1 MFMQSA
7 TVSSLM
13 ATHIVASAFR
23 AVAACALPRSL
34 LPLLRRPRPCRLRP
48 TSVAPSPSP
57 SSTPLSPGVGL
68 RHPCRL
74 LRHPRHCRLRATS
87 VAPSPPPSSAF
98 HVQLALVKIRYVCPD
113 LSLSRPCPSIASS
126 GTANA
131 PQNRQRRLCPLIP
144 DLHHPPHHRRHAAF
158 RVSAYRRPPLAAFRR
173 RLHSPHRHLRR
184 RLPPSIADLSLV
196 LQPFCP

>member
-1 MFMQSA
+1 
-7 TVSSLM
+7 M

-23 AVAACALPRSL
+23 ALAAYALPWSL

-48 TSVAPSPSP
+48 TSVTPSPPPP
-57 SSTPLSPGVGL
+57 SAPLSPGVGL
-68 RHPCRL
+68 RHPYRL
-74 LRHPRHCRLRATS
+74 LRHPRPCRLRPTS
-87 VAPSPPPSSAF
+87 LAPSPPPSSAF
-98 HVQLALVKIRYVCPD
+98 RMQLALVKIRYVCPD
-113 LSLSRPCPSIASS
+113 LSLSRPRPSIAAS

-144 DLHHPPHHRRHAAF
+144 DLHHPPHHRRHAPF

-184 RLPPSIADLSLV
+184 RRRQL
-196 LQPFCP
+196 C